1 MRDPLT
7 KRRRKTKRPASIQLF
22 LYALLECKRS
32 EAATLPATHAQET
45 KKVFIFWK
53 SRCITNQAP
62 RRAPRHPRHRD
73 KTNLQV
79 DIRVKTLR
87 TYAHLRRQPL
97 EHLEAQLVNLS
108 RLDRSPYRASRFMR
122 MCAVV
127 EPAPS

>member
-1 MRDPLT
+1 MRDSLT
-7 KRRRKTKRPASIQLF
+7 KRRWKTKRPASIQLF

-32 EAATLPATHAQET
+32 EAATQPAPHAQET
-45 KKVFIFWK
+45 KRVFIFG
-53 SRCITNQAP
+53 
-62 RRAPRHPRHRD
+62 RADASPIKRVGASRHPRHRN

-87 TYAHLRRQPL
+87 TYAHFRRQPL

-108 RLDRSPYRASRFMR
+108 RLYRSPYRASRFMR
-122 MCAVV
+122 MRAVV

>member
-1 MRDPLT
+1 MRDLLT
-7 KRRRKTKRPASIQLF
+7 KRRWKTKRPAPIQLF

-32 EAATLPATHAQET
+32 EAATLPAPHAQET

-53 SRCITNQAP
+53 NRCITNQAP
-62 RRAPRHPRHRD
+62 RRAPRHPRRRD

-79 DIRVKTLR
+79 DIRVQTLR
-87 TYAHLRRQPL
+87 TYAHFRRQPL

-108 RLDRSPYRASRFMR
+108 RLYRSPYRASRLMR
-122 MCAVV
+122 MRAVV

>member
-7 KRRRKTKRPASIQLF
+7 KRRWKTKRPASIQLF
-22 LYALLECKRS
+22 LYALLECKGS
-32 EAATLPATHAQET
+32 EAATQPAPHVQET

-53 SRCITNQAP
+53 NRCITDQTL
-62 RRAPRHPRHRD
+62 RRASRHPRHRD

-79 DIRVKTLR
+79 DIRVQTLR

-108 RLDRSPYRASRFMR
+108 RLYRSPYRASRFMR
-122 MCAVV
+122 MRAVV